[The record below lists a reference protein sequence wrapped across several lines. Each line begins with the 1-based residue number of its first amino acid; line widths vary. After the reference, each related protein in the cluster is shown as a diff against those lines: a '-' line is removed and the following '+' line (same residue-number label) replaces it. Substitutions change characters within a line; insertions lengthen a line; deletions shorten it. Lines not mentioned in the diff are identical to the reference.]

1 MTGFVVM
8 MFMDI
13 THAFPVSPHAR
24 THKSVLTTRSSSS
37 SSTSSTVLF
46 NESPEQTLRERLEWR
61 DTAAVADE
69 KQYAVPDGSSL
80 EILNEAA
87 ATAALAAAT
96 TVAPKGTLE
105 YDLQRIAKPRAY
117 PLFLLE
123 KGIEVL
129 EDAIDEVAHMASHM
143 GVDVSTD
150 SSSASTSA
158 TKLEGQIQ
166 MNSTKERIVILG
178 TGWGGASF
186 LKAIDADR
194 YDVTVISPRNH
205 FVFTPMLAGASVG
218 TVEYRSI
225 CEPIREMNRRA
236 QYLEAKA
243 VQIDPDAQ
251 TIACESVVCEGNN
264 CRLQEF
270 TVSYDRLIMTVGAQT
285 NTFGIPGVLER
296 CNFLKTVEDARRIKS
311 AIVNC
316 FERASLPG
324 LTEEQRIRDLTFA
337 VIGAGPTG
345 IEYAA
350 ELRDFVEQDG
360 PKVRVHGQEIPFL
373 CFFVGMQFL
382 TRKNYAPC
390 FTF

>member
-1 MTGFVVM
+1 MGCVVM
-8 MFMDI
+8 VCMIDI
-13 THAFPVSPHAR
+13 TTIHAFSPLSPHAH
-24 THKSVLTTRSSSS
+24 THKTVLPQS
-37 SSTSSTVLF
+37 SSTTTALF
-46 NESPEQTLRERLEWR
+46 TESPEQNLRERLEWR
-61 DTAAVADE
+61 DTVAVADE

-80 EILNEAA
+80 ETLNEAA
-87 ATAALAAAT
+87 AAAAAAAAT
-96 TVAPKGTLE
+96 AAPKGTLE
-105 YDLQRIAKPRAY
+105 YDLQRITKPRAY

-123 KGIEVL
+123 KGIEVM
-129 EDAIDEVAHMASHM
+129 EDTIDEVANMASHI
-143 GVDVSTD
+143 GIDVSTD
-150 SSSASTSA
+150 TV
-158 TKLEGQIQ
+158 KLEDQIQ
-166 MNSTKERIVILG
+166 MKSTKERIVILG

-236 QYLEAKA
+236 KYLEAKA
-243 VQIDPDAQ
+243 VKIDPNAQ
-251 TIACESVVCEGNN
+251 TIACDSVVCEGNN
-264 CRLQEF
+264 CRVQEF
-270 TVSYDRLIMTVGAQT
+270 SVSYDRLIMTVGAQT

-324 LTEEQRIRDLTFA
+324 LTEEERIRDLTFA

-360 PKVRVHGQEIPFL
+360 PKVSISLLVKEIPFYHH
-373 CFFVGMQFL
+373 CVTVGVKQSL
-382 TRKNYAPC
+382 SHA
-390 FTF
+390 